1 MSVEFLFSDQL
12 RGGHSEIKSGENSN
26 HRALESNGKS
36 VQEQINS
43 PREDIS

>member
-12 RGGHSEIKSGENSN
+12 RRGHSEIKSGENAN
-26 HRALESNGKS
+26 YRALESNGKS
-36 VQEQINS
+36 VQEQTNS